1 MKNFLTL
8 TLVLFLSLF
17 IVEESK
23 GEVSNVILGCEIVAT
38 NGYQHTGYFK
48 YRYKTFFEIKGG
60 LSPTAISYGYFEKN
74 TDNPRKVDPYTK
86 NYYNIVEDISMLT
99 LINSK
104 LPAGYVYSR
113 YFIDRETLIGRTEGF
128 TDSYDQC
135 EILPSTKT
143 VMQYVDM
150 HMKSFEDFLE
160 TERNEQLRKN
170 KI

>member
-1 MKNFLTL
+1 M
-8 TLVLFLSLF
+8 SP
-17 IVEESK
+17 
-23 GEVSNVILGCEIVAT
+23 
-38 NGYQHTGYFK
+38 Q
-48 YRYKTFFEIKGG
+48 KT
-60 LSPTAISYGYFEKN
+60 
-74 TDNPRKVDPYTK
+74 VDK
-86 NYYNIVEDISMLT
+86 
-99 LINSK
+99 
-104 LPAGYVYSR
+104 

-160 TERNEQLRKN
+160 SERNEQLRKN

>member
-1 MKNFLTL
+1 MKKFLTL
-8 TLVLFLSLF
+8 TLVLFLSF
-17 IVEESK
+17 FVFEESRGK
-23 GEVSNVILGCEIVAT
+23 VPDVILGCDNVPT
-38 NGYQHTGYFK
+38 NAHTHTSESN

-60 LSPTAISYGYFEKN
+60 SSPTAFSYTYFEGN
-74 TDNPRKVDPYTK
+74 IDNPMKVGSYIK
-86 NYYNIVEDISMLT
+86 SYYNIVEDISSLT

-104 LPAGYVYSR
+104 LPAGYIYGR

-160 TERNEQLRKN
+160 SERNEQLRKN